1 MIQAASFGGLFFC
14 EADAPG
20 FLSSARQ
27 VPLFSEP
34 SRLRKTQPCPD
45 VGKISNSLMLRCPRA
60 PSRASSCL
68 ESRQK
73 PVFLD
78 FYPDRRTIT

>member
-20 FLSSARQ
+20 LLEFCATVLLFL
-27 VPLFSEP
+27 EP

-45 VGKISNSLMLRCPRA
+45 VGKMVTR
-60 PSRASSCL
+60 
-68 ESRQK
+68 
-73 PVFLD
+73 
-78 FYPDRRTIT
+78 